1 MEDLIEENTGKSI
14 VVELAENIVAA
25 MTMKATIDSHM
36 TTVIRIILEVAEAAV
51 TTMTGAIRE
60 TLAQETWEASGITK
74 VRLPLVVNK
83 AWMRKNAE
91 KSVNYSTE

>member
-1 MEDLIEENTGKSI
+1 MKTI
-14 VVELAENIVAA
+14 VVELAETIVAA
-25 MTMKATIDSHM
+25 MTVKATIDSHM
-36 TTVIRIILEVAEAAV
+36 TIVIRIILEVVETAA
-51 TTMTGAIRE
+51 TIMTGAIRE
-60 TLAQETWEASGITK
+60 ILDQETWEASGITK